1 MYLSKSSALNFTH
14 HHLFFLIVTLIV
26 RFVFVYPTPGLNSRL
41 VSSIYPAHVCFHG
54 THCITLVGYRSS
66 TFDRR
71 PLSLACGVLALLER
85 SCLALGISHIED
97 AEQDMPVSPVANPPH
112 NLVSYSPRVL
122 FRNTDSP
129 RPCAVHIRPGEHHST
144 PIYFWS
150 VRDILGACMVLMV
163 YLA

>member
-66 TFDRR
+66 T
-71 PLSLACGVLALLER
+71 LTAVLYLF
-85 SCLALGISHIED
+85 
-97 AEQDMPVSPVANPPH
+97 
-112 NLVSYSPRVL
+112 LV
-122 FRNTDSP
+122 
-129 RPCAVHIRPGEHHST
+129 
-144 PIYFWS
+144 
-150 VRDILGACMVLMV
+150 V
-163 YLA
+163 Y